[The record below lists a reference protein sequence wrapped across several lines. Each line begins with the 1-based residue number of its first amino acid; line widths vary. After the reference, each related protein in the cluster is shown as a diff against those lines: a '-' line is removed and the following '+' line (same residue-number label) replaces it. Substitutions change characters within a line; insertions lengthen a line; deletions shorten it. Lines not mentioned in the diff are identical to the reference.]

1 MFQIRYTFQ
10 GIEGR
15 MSKKIIAVNAGSSS
29 LKFKLYLMPEE
40 TLICSGMADRIGYGN
55 GTFSL
60 EVGGE
65 KFKIKT
71 PIPSHATGVELL
83 LKYLIEL
90 KVIGSF
96 DEISAV
102 GHRIVQGGKYFKSSV
117 VIDEDVVSKIEQ
129 FIPLAPLHNRPN
141 LTGYQAFKLILPT
154 TKNVAVFDTAYHQT
168 MAPQD
173 FLFPIPYQMYET
185 HDIRRYG
192 FHGTSHKYLMLE
204 TKKHFN
210 LKKNPN
216 IITLH
221 IGSGASLAAIK
232 DGKVVA
238 TSMGLTPLGGIMMGT
253 RTGDIDPSVMHF
265 TALKTGK
272 SHDEVYQMF
281 NKDSGLL
288 GVSGLSNDSRDL
300 EKAHLEGHSQ
310 AIIANQLFV
319 RRIADFIGQYHIR
332 LGGADL
338 LVFSAGIGENSA
350 FYRQLII
357 DEIKEAMH
365 IDLDEEVN
373 RTTRGQLALITKAS
387 SQVHAM
393 VIPTNEELMIVRDTF
408 ELI

>member
-1 MFQIRYTFQ
+1 
-10 GIEGR
+10 

-29 LKFKLYLMPEE
+29 LKFKLYQMPEE
-40 TLICSGMADRIGYGN
+40 ILICSGMADRIGYDN

-60 EVGGE
+60 EIGTE
-65 KFKIKT
+65 KFKFTT
-71 PIPSHATGVELL
+71 PMPSHATGVELL
-83 LKYLIEL
+83 LKYLIDL
-90 KVIGSF
+90 KVIDSF

-102 GHRIVQGGKYFKSSV
+102 GHRVVQGGKYFKSSV
-117 VIDEDVVSKIEQ
+117 IIDEEVVRKIEE

-141 LTGYQAFKLILPT
+141 LTGYQAFQSILPT
-154 TKNVAVFDTAYHQT
+154 TKNVAVFDTAFHQT

-173 FLFPIPYQMYET
+173 FLFPIPYEMYT
-185 HDIRRYG
+185 KHDIRRYG
-192 FHGTSHKYLMLE
+192 FHGTSHKFLALE
-204 TKKHFN
+204 AQKHFQ

-221 IGSGASLAAIK
+221 IGSGASLAAIQ

-272 SHDEVYQMF
+272 SHDEIYQLF
-281 NKDSGLL
+281 NKESGLL

-300 EKAHLEGHSQ
+300 EKAHLEGHPQ

-332 LGGADL
+332 LGGTDL
-338 LVFSAGIGENSA
+338 LVFSAGIGENSG

-357 DEIKEAMH
+357 NEVKDAMK
-365 IDLDEEVN
+365 IDLDEAIN
-373 RTTRGQLALITKAS
+373 TPLRGKIALITKS
-387 SQVHAM
+387 TSQVHAM

>member
-1 MFQIRYTFQ
+1 
-10 GIEGR
+10 

-29 LKFKLYLMPEE
+29 LKFKLYQMPEE
-40 TLICSGMADRIGYGN
+40 ILICSGMADRIGYDN

-60 EVGGE
+60 EIGTE
-65 KFKIKT
+65 KFKINT
-71 PIPSHATGVELL
+71 PLPSHATGVELL
-83 LKYLIEL
+83 LKYLIDL
-90 KVIGSF
+90 KVIDNF

-102 GHRIVQGGKYFKSSV
+102 GHRVVQGGKYFKSSV
-117 VIDEDVVSKIEQ
+117 IIDEEVVSKIEE

-141 LTGYQAFKLILPT
+141 LTGYQAFKSILPT

-173 FLFPIPYQMYET
+173 FLFPIPYEMYT
-185 HDIRRYG
+185 KHDIRRYG
-192 FHGTSHKYLMLE
+192 FHGTSHKFLALE
-204 TKKHFN
+204 AQKHFQF
-210 LKKNPN
+210 KKNPK

-221 IGSGASLAAIK
+221 IGSGASLAAIQ

-272 SHDEVYQMF
+272 SHDEVYQLF
-281 NKDSGLL
+281 NKESGLL

-300 EKAHLEGHSQ
+300 EKAHLDGHPQ

-338 LVFSAGIGENSA
+338 LVFSAGIGENSG

-357 DEIKEAMH
+357 EEVKNAMK
-365 IDLDEEVN
+365 IELDEAVN
-373 RTTRGQLALITKAS
+373 TPLRGKLALITKPT

-408 ELI
+408 DLI

>member
-1 MFQIRYTFQ
+1 
-10 GIEGR
+10 
-15 MSKKIIAVNAGSSS
+15 MSKTIIAVNAGSSS
-29 LKFKLYLMPEE
+29 LKFKLYQMPEE
-40 TLICSGMADRIGYGN
+40 RLICSGMADRIGYDN

-60 EVGGE
+60 VVGDK
-65 KFKIKT
+65 KFKIDT
-71 PIPSHATGVELL
+71 PLPTHATGVELL

-90 KVIGSF
+90 KVIKNF
-96 DEISAV
+96 EEIAAV

-117 VIDEDVVSKIEQ
+117 IINDDVVAKIEE

-141 LTGYQAFKLILPT
+141 LTGYFAFKSVLPHI
-154 TKNVAVFDTAYHQT
+154 KNIAVFDTAYHQT
-168 MAPQD
+168 MEPQD
-173 FLFPIPYQMYET
+173 FLFPIPYEMYT
-185 HDIRRYG
+185 KHDIRRYG
-192 FHGTSHKYLMLE
+192 FHGTSHKFLALE
-204 TKKHFN
+204 VQKHFTF
-210 LKKNPN
+210 KKNPK

-265 TALKTGK
+265 SALKTGK
-272 SHDEVYQMF
+272 THEEIYQMF

-300 EKAHLEGHSQ
+300 EQAHLDGHPQ
-310 AIIANQLFV
+310 AMLANQLFV

-332 LGGADL
+332 LGGVDV
-338 LVFSAGIGENSA
+338 LVFSAGIGENSG

-357 DEIKEAMH
+357 DQIKEAMGVE
-365 IDLDEEVN
+365 LDPSIN
-373 RTTRGQLALITKAS
+373 APLRGKIGLITKPS
-387 SQVHAM
+387 SKVHAM